1 MISNFPSL
9 FIALRYLKPSKKNS
23 MVSIISLFSFLGIVL
38 GVGTLIIVMSV
49 MNGFKTELLDKIIG
63 INGHLNIHFYNKD
76 FNEDKFSNILKS
88 EEDVKVFRKI
98 IDGQGLLT
106 TKNQSTGIIIKGI
119 SKKNLIDL
127 KNDKKKMEISN
138 KFNFEDNSVI
148 VGIKLMERLNLEV
161 GDKFKLIIPKSTPT
175 PFGNIPKVKSFT
187 IGGYFDS
194 GMYTYN
200 NNLVFISYL
209 DAKKL
214 FVTNRN
220 QPYFQIEFYDIDSVN
235 DFKEKLSKANL
246 SNYQLYDWRH
256 SNEAFFNAIQTEKNV
271 MFLILSLI
279 ILVAAFNIISSL
291 IMLVKNKQI
300 DIAILRTMGASQNT
314 IMKIFFLN
322 GATIGFFGT
331 LFGAL
336 FGIFFVLNINTLK
349 NFLENFTNTE
359 LFSSEIYFL
368 SHLPAKI
375 DLNEVTY
382 VVITSLLISFIASF
396 LPAWKASKSNPI
408 DLIRNE

>member
-76 FNEDKFSNILKS
+76 FKEDKFLNILKS
-88 EEDVKVFRKI
+88 DEDVKVFRKI

-138 KFNFEDNSVI
+138 KFNFENNSVI

-408 DLIRNE
+408 DLIRKE

>member
-9 FIALRYLKPSKKNS
+9 FIALRYLKPSKNNT

-235 DFKEKLSKANL
+235 DFKEKLSKAKL
-246 SNYQLYDWRH
+246 SNYKLYDWRH

-291 IMLVKNKQI
+291 IMLVKNKQV

-408 DLIRNE
+408 DLIRKE

>member
-9 FIALRYLKPSKKNS
+9 FIALRYLKPSKKNT

-148 VGIKLMERLNLEV
+148 VGIKLMERLSLEV

-235 DFKEKLSKANL
+235 DFKEKLSKAKL
-246 SNYQLYDWRH
+246 SNYKLYDWRH

-291 IMLVKNKQI
+291 IMLVKNKQV

>member
-9 FIALRYLKPSKKNS
+9 FIALRYLKPSKNNT

-138 KFNFEDNSVI
+138 KFNFENNSVI

-235 DFKEKLSKANL
+235 DFKEKLSKAKL
-246 SNYQLYDWRH
+246 SNYKLYDWRH

-291 IMLVKNKQI
+291 IMLVKNKQV

>member
-9 FIALRYLKPSKKNS
+9 FIALRYLKPSKKNT

-200 NNLVFISYL
+200 NNLIFISYL

-235 DFKEKLSKANL
+235 DFKEKLSKAKL
-246 SNYQLYDWRH
+246 SNYKLYDWRH

-291 IMLVKNKQI
+291 IMLVKNKQV

-408 DLIRNE
+408 DLIRKE

>member
-1 MISNFPSL
+1 MFKNFPSL
-9 FIALRYLKPSKKNS
+9 FIALRYLKPSKNNT

-49 MNGFKTELLDKIIG
+49 MNGFKIELLDKIIG
-63 INGHLNIHFYNKD
+63 INGHLNVHFYENKSNSNKFESFLNSNKD
-76 FNEDKFSNILKS
+76 
-88 EEDVKVFRKI
+88 VKDFRKI

-106 TKNQSTGIIIKGI
+106 SKKQSTGIIIKGI
-119 SKKNLIDL
+119 SENDLLDL
-127 KNDKKKMEISN
+127 KNDKKKMEISK
-138 KFNFEDNSVI
+138 KFNFENDSVI
-148 VGIKLMERLNLEV
+148 VGIKLMQRLNLQI
-161 GDKFKLIIPKSTPT
+161 GDKFKLIIPKTSST
-175 PFGNIPKVKSFT
+175 PFGNIPKVKTFT

-194 GMYTYN
+194 GMYTYD
-200 NNLVFISYL
+200 NNLVFVNFI
-209 DAKKL
+209 DANKL
-214 FVTNRN
+214 FLTNEN
-220 QPYFQIEFYDIDSVN
+220 KYYFQIEFYDIDSIDN
-235 DFKEKLSKANL
+235 FKEKLSKTNL
-246 SNYQLYDWRH
+246 SNYQLYDCRF

-331 LFGAL
+331 LIGSL

-359 LFSSEIYFL
+359 LFSSAIYFL
-368 SHLPAKI
+368 SNLPAKI
-375 DLNEVTY
+375 NSNEVLY
-382 VVITSLLISFIASF
+382 VVLTSLFISFIASF

-408 DLIRNE
+408 DLIRKE

>member
-9 FIALRYLKPSKKNS
+9 FIALRYLKPSKKNT

-235 DFKEKLSKANL
+235 DFKEKLSKAKL
-246 SNYQLYDWRH
+246 SNYKLYDWRH

-291 IMLVKNKQI
+291 IMLVKNKQV

-396 LPAWKASKSNPI
+396 LPAWRASKSNPI
-408 DLIRNE
+408 DLIRKE

>member
-9 FIALRYLKPSKKNS
+9 FIALRYLKPSKKNT

-235 DFKEKLSKANL
+235 DFKEKLSKAKL
-246 SNYQLYDWRH
+246 SNYKLYDWRH

-291 IMLVKNKQI
+291 IMLVKNKQV

>member
-1 MISNFPSL
+1 MFKNFPSL
-9 FIALRYLKPSKKNS
+9 FIALRYLKPSKNNT

-49 MNGFKTELLDKIIG
+49 MNGFKIELLDKIIG
-63 INGHLNIHFYNKD
+63 INGHLNIHFYENKSNSNKFESFLNSNKD
-76 FNEDKFSNILKS
+76 
-88 EEDVKVFRKI
+88 VKDFRKI

-106 TKNQSTGIIIKGI
+106 SKKQSTGIIIKGI
-119 SKKNLIDL
+119 SKNDLLDL
-127 KNDKKKMEISN
+127 KNDKKKMEISK
-138 KFNFEDNSVI
+138 KFNFENDSVI
-148 VGIKLMERLNLEV
+148 VGIKLMQRLNLQI
-161 GDKFKLIIPKSTPT
+161 GDKFKLIIPKTSST
-175 PFGNIPKVKSFT
+175 PFGNIPKVKTFT

-194 GMYTYN
+194 GMYTYD
-200 NNLVFISYL
+200 NNLVFVNFI
-209 DAKKL
+209 DANKL
-214 FVTNRN
+214 FLTNEN
-220 QPYFQIEFYDIDSVN
+220 KYYFQIVFHDIDSIDN
-235 DFKEKLSKANL
+235 FKEKLSKTNL
-246 SNYQLYDWRH
+246 SNYQLYDWRF

-331 LFGAL
+331 LIGSL

-349 NFLENFTNTE
+349 NFLQNFTNTE

-375 DLNEVTY
+375 NSNEVLY
-382 VVITSLLISFIASF
+382 VVLTSLFISFIASF

-408 DLIRNE
+408 DLIRKE

>member
-76 FNEDKFSNILKS
+76 FKEDKFLNILKS
-88 EEDVKVFRKI
+88 DEDVKAFIKI

-408 DLIRNE
+408 DLIRKE

>member
-1 MISNFPSL
+1 MLKNFPSL
-9 FIALRYLKPSKKNS
+9 FIALRYLKPSKNNT

-49 MNGFKTELLDKIIG
+49 MNGFKIELLDKIIG
-63 INGHLNIHFYNKD
+63 INGHLNIHFYENKANENQFESFLNSNKD
-76 FNEDKFSNILKS
+76 IKD
-88 EEDVKVFRKI
+88 FRKI

-106 TKNQSTGIIIKGI
+106 SKKQSTGIIIKGI
-119 SKKNLIDL
+119 SENDFLDL
-127 KNDKKKMEISN
+127 KNDKKNMEISK
-138 KFNFEDNSVI
+138 KFNFKNDSVI
-148 VGIKLMERLNLEV
+148 VGIKLMQRLNLQI
-161 GDKFKLIIPKSTPT
+161 GDNFKLIIPKTSST
-175 PFGNIPKVKSFT
+175 PFGNIPKVKTFT

-194 GMYTYN
+194 GMYTYD
-200 NNLVFISYL
+200 NNLVFVNFI
-209 DAKKL
+209 DANKL
-214 FVTNRN
+214 FLTNEN
-220 QPYFQIEFYDIDSVN
+220 KYYFQIVFHDIDSIDN
-235 DFKEKLSKANL
+235 FKEQLSKTNL
-246 SNYQLYDWRH
+246 SNYQLYDWRF

-331 LFGAL
+331 LIGSL

-368 SHLPAKI
+368 SNLPAKI
-375 DLNEVTY
+375 NSNEVLY
-382 VVITSLLISFIASF
+382 VVLTSLFISFIASF
-396 LPAWKASKSNPI
+396 FPAWKASKSNPI
-408 DLIRNE
+408 DLIRKE

>member
-76 FNEDKFSNILKS
+76 FKEDKFLNILKS
-88 EEDVKVFRKI
+88 DEDVKAFIKI
-98 IDGQGLLT
+98 IDGQGLLS
-106 TKNQSTGIIIKGI
+106 TKNQSTGIMIKGI

-138 KFNFEDNSVI
+138 KFNFEKNSVI

-194 GMYTYN
+194 GMYTYD

-209 DAKKL
+209 DAEKL

-235 DFKEKLSKANL
+235 DFKEKLSKTNL

-375 DLNEVTY
+375 DPNEVTY

-408 DLIRNE
+408 DLIRKE

>member
-49 MNGFKTELLDKIIG
+49 MNGFKIELLDKIIG

-138 KFNFEDNSVI
+138 KFNFENNSVI

-194 GMYTYN
+194 GMYTYD

-209 DAKKL
+209 DAEKL

-235 DFKEKLSKANL
+235 DFKEKLSKTNL

-331 LFGAL
+331 LCGAL

-408 DLIRNE
+408 DLIRKE

>member
-1 MISNFPSL
+1 MFKNFPSL
-9 FIALRYLKPSKKNS
+9 FIALRYLKPSKNNT

-49 MNGFKTELLDKIIG
+49 MNGFKIELLDKIIG
-63 INGHLNIHFYNKD
+63 INGHLNIHFYENKPNENQFESFLNSNKD
-76 FNEDKFSNILKS
+76 IKD
-88 EEDVKVFRKI
+88 FRKI

-106 TKNQSTGIIIKGI
+106 SKKQSTGIIIKGI
-119 SKKNLIDL
+119 SEDDFLDL
-127 KNDKKKMEISN
+127 KNNKKNMEISK
-138 KFNFEDNSVI
+138 KFNFKNDSVI
-148 VGIKLMERLNLEV
+148 VGIKLMQRLNLQI
-161 GDKFKLIIPKSTPT
+161 GDKFKLINPKTSST
-175 PFGNIPKVKSFT
+175 PFGNIPKVKTFT

-194 GMYTYN
+194 GMYTYD
-200 NNLVFISYL
+200 NNLVFVNFI
-209 DAKKL
+209 DANKL
-214 FVTNRN
+214 FLTNEN
-220 QPYFQIEFYDIDSVN
+220 KYYFQIVFHDIDSIDN
-235 DFKEKLSKANL
+235 FKEQLSKTNL
-246 SNYQLYDWRH
+246 SNYQLYDWRF

-331 LFGAL
+331 LIGSL

-368 SHLPAKI
+368 SNLPAKI
-375 DLNEVTY
+375 NSNEVLY
-382 VVITSLLISFIASF
+382 VVLTSLFISFIASF

-408 DLIRNE
+408 DLIRKE

>member
-9 FIALRYLKPSKKNS
+9 FIALRYLKPSKKNT

-127 KNDKKKMEISN
+127 KDDKKKMEISN
-138 KFNFEDNSVI
+138 KFNFENNSVI

-408 DLIRNE
+408 DLIRKE

>member
-9 FIALRYLKPSKKNS
+9 FIALRYLKPSKNNT

-235 DFKEKLSKANL
+235 DFKEKLSKAKL
-246 SNYQLYDWRH
+246 SNYKLYDWRH

-291 IMLVKNKQI
+291 IMLVKNKQV

>member
-1 MISNFPSL
+1 MFKNFPSL
-9 FIALRYLKPSKKNS
+9 FIALRYLKPSKNNT

-49 MNGFKTELLDKIIG
+49 MNGFKIELLDKIIG
-63 INGHLNIHFYNKD
+63 INGHLNIHFYENKANENQFESFLNSNKD
-76 FNEDKFSNILKS
+76 IKD
-88 EEDVKVFRKI
+88 FRKI
-98 IDGQGLLT
+98 IDGQALLT
-106 TKNQSTGIIIKGI
+106 SKKQSTGIIIKGI
-119 SKKNLIDL
+119 SENDFLDL
-127 KNDKKKMEISN
+127 KNDKKNMEISK
-138 KFNFEDNSVI
+138 KFNFENDSVI
-148 VGIKLMERLNLEV
+148 VGIKLMQRLNLQI
-161 GDKFKLIIPKSTPT
+161 GNKFKLIIPKTSST
-175 PFGNIPKVKSFT
+175 PFGSIPKVKTFT

-194 GMYTYN
+194 GMYTYD
-200 NNLVFISYL
+200 NNLVFVNFI
-209 DAKKL
+209 DANKL
-214 FVTNRN
+214 FLTNEN
-220 QPYFQIEFYDIDSVN
+220 KPYFQIEFHDIDSI
-235 DFKEKLSKANL
+235 DKFKEKLSKTNL
-246 SNYQLYDWRH
+246 SNYQLYDWRF

-331 LFGAL
+331 LIGSL

-368 SHLPAKI
+368 SNLPAKI
-375 DLNEVTY
+375 NSNEVLY
-382 VVITSLLISFIASF
+382 VVLTSLFISFIASF
-396 LPAWKASKSNPI
+396 FTAWKASKSNPI
-408 DLIRNE
+408 DLIRKE

>member
-9 FIALRYLKPSKKNS
+9 FIALRYLKPSKKNT

-38 GVGTLIIVMSV
+38 GVCTLIIVMSV

-368 SHLPAKI
+368 SNLPAKI
-375 DLNEVTY
+375 DHNEVTY

>member
-1 MISNFPSL
+1 
-9 FIALRYLKPSKKNS
+9 
-23 MVSIISLFSFLGIVL
+23 
-38 GVGTLIIVMSV
+38 
-49 MNGFKTELLDKIIG
+49 
-63 INGHLNIHFYNKD
+63 
-76 FNEDKFSNILKS
+76 
-88 EEDVKVFRKI
+88 
-98 IDGQGLLT
+98 
-106 TKNQSTGIIIKGI
+106 
-119 SKKNLIDL
+119 
-127 KNDKKKMEISN
+127 MEISN
-138 KFNFEDNSVI
+138 KFNFENNSVI

-220 QPYFQIEFYDIDSVN
+220 KPYFQIEFYNIDSV
-235 DFKEKLSKANL
+235 DSFKEKISKENL

-300 DIAILRTMGASQNT
+300 DIAILRTMGATQNT

-331 LFGAL
+331 LIGTL

-349 NFLENFTNTE
+349 NFLEKFTNTE

-368 SHLPAKI
+368 SNLPAKI

>member
-9 FIALRYLKPSKKNS
+9 FIALRYLKPSKKNT

-88 EEDVKVFRKI
+88 EEDVRVFRKI

-235 DFKEKLSKANL
+235 DFKEKLSKAKL
-246 SNYQLYDWRH
+246 SNYKLYDWRH

-291 IMLVKNKQI
+291 IMLVKNKQV